1 MWCIGTLAVSAHIVF
16 NSVLFFR
23 WGCYISMCV
32 CHHFFSSWWRS
43 FLNKK
48 NYCVFFFVAVLR
60 LCEVIFTAK
69 THAMPYL
76 VWKIAVF
83 RRFYLKK
90 FLRHENKKR
99 KHKTKW
105 FFWPKTT
112 EIVEFEQIEDK
123 TNFKFVMFSSRDA
136 KDFRFFFLERTHDDL
151 VETKNKAE
159 AFKRKHIRKFVCK
172 NTNKSI
178 RSDWRNFLHSSLHMY
193 TLSMR
198 AEHSKR
204 IICVV
209 SWFAVALYDVV
220 IFSLYLFLFLFFGK
234 RHFAMRKE

>member
-1 MWCIGTLAVSAHIVF
+1 
-16 NSVLFFR
+16 
-23 WGCYISMCV
+23 MCV

-48 NYCVFFFVAVLR
+48 NYWVFFFVAVLR

-99 KHKTKW
+99 KRKTKW

-136 KDFRFFFLERTHDDL
+136 KDFRFFFLKELTMTWWKQKTKQKRLSESISGNSSAKIPTNPYGATE
-151 VETKNKAE
+151 ETFCTALFTCTRFLC
-159 AFKRKHIRKFVCK
+159 ALSIQSVSFVL
-172 NTNKSI
+172 
-178 RSDWRNFLHSSLHMY
+178 FLGLLSLCMM
-193 TLSMR
+193 LSYFHYICFCFYFSANGISR
-198 AEHSKR
+198 CAKSKR
-204 IICVV
+204 TINK
-209 SWFAVALYDVV
+209 
-220 IFSLYLFLFLFFGK
+220 FLFFFHCAA
-234 RHFAMRKE
+234 RCHHLS